1 MSSLKDA
8 KAVVEVGHP
17 EGWGRVLNLPPK
29 FDKFGLGFRPAM
41 KSTTPKL
48 SSSFTPVKFS
58 SGGIVRDGQVN
69 AATSEVDI
77 NYEIDQ

>member
-1 MSSLKDA
+1 MLDI
-8 KAVVEVGHP
+8 
-17 EGWGRVLNLPPK
+17 PPK

-48 SSSFTPVKFS
+48 SSSFTLVKFA

-69 AATSEVDI
+69 AATDEEDSDYEMDQWIKPSVSGQELSNWSETGI
-77 NYEIDQ
+77 I